1 MGYKASQ
8 CNKTSIP
15 ECIFL
20 VTSALEGWAT
30 IAKEATF
37 KTDSADTKPVYLC
50 CGVCMKVHAH
60 DSSEPPLTHSQEKAP

>member
-8 CNKTSIP
+8 CNKTSIA

-50 CGVCMKVHAH
+50 CGVCTKVQAH
-60 DSSEPPLTHSQEKAP
+60 NSSEIPLTHSQEKAP